1 MMSVLGN
8 RPMWLFVFFDLPV
21 TTKQERK
28 FASQFRKE
36 LLKDGYIMIQF
47 SVYAR
52 PCGDWIRLEKHR
64 KRLGFIIPP
73 QGSIRTLAITD
84 RQFQKMEEMIN
95 ISKFEEDK
103 EHQHCDELLL
113 F

>member
-1 MMSVLGN
+1 MSVLGN

-21 TTKQERK
+21 TTKQEKK
-28 FASQFRKE
+28 FAANFRRE
-36 LLKDGYIMIQF
+36 LLKDGYLMIQF

-52 PCGDWIRLEKHR
+52 PCGDWTRLEKHR
-64 KRLGFIIPP
+64 KRLDFIIPP
-73 QGSIRTLAITD
+73 QGSIRTLPITD

-95 ISKFEEDK
+95 ITKFEK
-103 EHQHCDELLL
+103 EKESKNCDDLLL